1 MKKTWNI
8 PEMTE
13 LTIKATAGGGKEPM
27 IEDSAYCG
35 NSNQPFGNAK
45 CGCES

>member
-13 LTIKATAGGGKEPM
+13 LTIKATAGGGERPLV
-27 IEDSAYCG
+27 ED
-35 NSNQPFGNAK
+35 
-45 CGCES
+45 GCNYANVPNVGPDNCS